1 VPQYR
6 FKLAFPKS
14 AEKEI
19 YKLTKGNE
27 SLQKKLVKALD
38 QLKLNPFS
46 GEHVESSEL
55 EQRRVWVGTTH
66 RLFYD
71 IDGDKIVI
79 LHFKKKDKQTYK

>member
-1 VPQYR
+1 MPQYK

-14 AEKEI
+14 TEKEI
-19 YKLTKGNE
+19 HKLTKGNG
-27 SLQKKLVKALD
+27 SLQKKLAKALE
-38 QLKLNPFS
+38 QLKLNPFA

-71 IDGDKIVI
+71 IDGDTIVI
-79 LHFKKKDKQTYK
+79 LHFKKKDKHTYK